1 MCIRIYTKKEGIV
14 GKDNDEGLIEA
25 KELAKYI
32 INTSPRRMS
41 NLELQKTMYFVEL
54 DYRKHNDGRRLI
66 KGEFEAWQYGPVV
79 RDVYEEYRHYGPD
92 LIERTGKNIVLSD
105 VKTDVIDR
113 TVDRCSD
120 KRSWELVEE
129 SHRSDGAWQRTL
141 DDNGYLGDT
150 IKQNFIA
157 EEATKYGQ

>member
-1 MCIRIYTKKEGIV
+1 ME
-14 GKDNDEGLIEA
+14 KDNNEGLIEA

-54 DYRKHNDGRRLI
+54 DYRKRTGNCLI
-66 KGEFEAWQYGPVV
+66 KDKFEAWQYGPVV

-92 LIERTGKNIVLSD
+92 LIERTKENIPLDGVNI
-105 VKTDVIDR
+105 DVIDM

-129 SHRSDGAWQRTL
+129 SHRSDGAWQKTR
-141 DDNGYLGDT
+141 NKGSIT
-150 IKQNFIA
+150 IEKNLIE
-157 EEATKYGQ
+157 EEAKEYGQ